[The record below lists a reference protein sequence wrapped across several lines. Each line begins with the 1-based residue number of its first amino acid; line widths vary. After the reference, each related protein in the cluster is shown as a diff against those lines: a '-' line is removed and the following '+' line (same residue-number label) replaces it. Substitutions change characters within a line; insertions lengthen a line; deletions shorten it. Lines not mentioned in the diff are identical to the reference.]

1 MQQLPVRYG
10 AVGAVF
16 TLICPD
22 AGHILTFM
30 LETSKCLFV
39 SVTVIC
45 ALAGTPCCGAQS
57 PSHGR
62 PNILFI
68 MIDDLGWMD
77 IHAQGNDRFVTPN
90 LDRLAAQG
98 TRFTD
103 FYAAAPVCSPTRA
116 ACITGLAPARV
127 KVTNHIPDRWSFYDA
142 QAPAGTKPGER
153 RGRQWGPGRSRHVL
167 DKEHQTIAQRLKAAG
182 YHTAFIGKWHLA
194 GPNSRTTDTALF
206 PESYG
211 FDVNIAG
218 NAMGGPGTFYA
229 PINMPNYKK
238 GKQGEYLPNL
248 LAQEAVDYIESVKD
262 DPSPFFLCFWT
273 YTVHWPI
280 QATPELYAHYTDER
294 NADGSV
300 KEPDMPTRYRA
311 MVEGMDI
318 AVGQVL
324 RALDEMRLSSNT
336 LVVFTSDNGQMPG
349 SSVADPLRAAKGYL
363 YEGGIRVPM
372 MMRWPG
378 HIKAGAVDATPAIS
392 MDFAPTFLDAAGL
405 DYAAQQFDGVSL
417 LPVALGKGT
426 LRRDALYWHYP
437 HYCYHGAN
445 DMGSVVRCGNYKYIH
460 HYDNHDHELFNLK
473 TDIGETNNLYGT
485 ESAKAA
491 ELKAKLMAW
500 LTATHAQL
508 PRLYAD
514 IPAAELP
521 GRKRSDREN

>member
-1 MQQLPVRYG
+1 MINALRQTPKKLLIAVTAMCTLCLVFCGPVR
-10 AVGAVF
+10 AA
-16 TLICPD
+16 
-22 AGHILTFM
+22 
-30 LETSKCLFV
+30 SR
-39 SVTVIC
+39 
-45 ALAGTPCCGAQS
+45 AQ
-57 PSHGR
+57 

-77 IHAQGNDRFVTPN
+77 LRVQGNEQFVTPN
-90 LDRLAAQG
+90 MDRLAAQG

-142 QAPAGTKPGER
+142 KAPAGTESDER
-153 RGRQWGPGRSRHVL
+153 SGRKWGPGKSLHVL
-167 DKEHQTIAQRLKAAG
+167 AKQHKTIAQRLKAAG

-194 GPNSRTTDTALF
+194 GSEWNTTDKSLL

-211 FDVNIAG
+211 FDLNVAG

-238 GKQGEYLPNL
+238 GKKGEYLPYM
-248 LAQEAVDYIESVKD
+248 LAQEAIDYMASVKD
-262 DPSPFFLCFWT
+262 DTRPFYLCFWT

-300 KEPDMPTRYRA
+300 QEPDMPTRYRA

-318 AVGQVL
+318 AVGRVL
-324 RALDEMRLSSNT
+324 QALDEMKIASNT

-372 MMRWPG
+372 IMRWPG
-378 HIKAGAVDATPAIS
+378 RIRAGAVEATPAIS
-392 MDFAPTFLDAAGL
+392 MDFAPTFLDAAGINC
-405 DYAAQQFDGVSL
+405 AESEFDGQSL
-417 LPVALGKGT
+417 LPLATGQGGLQ
-426 LRRDALYWHYP
+426 RDALYWHYP
-437 HYCYHGAN
+437 HYAYHGRNA
-445 DMGSVVRCGNYKYIH
+445 MGSVIRCGDYKYIH
-460 HYDNHDHELFNLK
+460 HYDNQAHELFNLRS
-473 TDIGETNNLYGT
+473 DIGEKVNLYST
-485 ESAKAA
+485 EPAKAT
-491 ELKAKLMAW
+491 ELRTKLMAW
-500 LTATHAQL
+500 LQGTDAQL

-514 IPAAELP
+514 IPAEELP
-521 GRKRSDREN
+521 GRKRGSFSR

>member
-1 MQQLPVRYG
+1 MINPM
-10 AVGAVF
+10 AVK
-16 TLICPD
+16 
-22 AGHILTFM
+22 
-30 LETSKCLFV
+30 SNCLLV

-45 ALAGTPCCGAQS
+45 SLAACGSAARTPT
-57 PSHGR
+57 HTR

-77 IHAQGNDRFVTPN
+77 IHVQGNETFVTPN
-90 LDRLAAQG
+90 LDRLATQS

-142 QAPAGTKPGER
+142 KAPAGTKPNER
-153 RGRQWGPGRSRHVL
+153 AGRQWGPGKSVHVL
-167 DKEHQTIAQRLKAAG
+167 DKQHRTIAHRLKAAG

-194 GPNSRTTDTALF
+194 GPDGRTTDTSLF

-211 FDVNIAG
+211 FDLNIAG

-238 GKQGEYLPNL
+238 GETGEYLPNL

-262 DPSPFFLCFWT
+262 DTDPFFLCFWT

-300 KEPDMPTRYRA
+300 KEPDMVTRYRA
-311 MVEGMDI
+311 MVEGMDM
-318 AVGQVL
+318 AVGRVL
-324 RALDEMRLSSNT
+324 RALDEMKPASNT

-378 HIKAGAVDATPAIS
+378 HIRAGAVETTPTIS
-392 MDFAPTFLDAAGL
+392 MDFVPTFLDAAGI
-405 DYAAQQFDGVSL
+405 DYASDEFDGKSL
-417 LPVALGKGT
+417 LSVASGKGT
-426 LRRDALYWHYP
+426 LQRDALYWHYP
-437 HYCYHGAN
+437 HYCYHGMN
-445 DMGSVVRCGNYKYIH
+445 DMGSMIRCGDYKYIH
-460 HYDNHDHELFNLK
+460 HYDNQDHELFNLK
-473 TDIGETNNLYGT
+473 TDIGETVNLIGT
-485 ESAKAA
+485 EPVKAA
-491 ELKAKLMAW
+491 ALRAKLMAW
-500 LTATHAQL
+500 LKSTDAQV

-514 IPAAELP
+514 IPAEELP
-521 GRKRSDREN
+521 GRKRTDPGR

>member
-1 MQQLPVRYG
+1 MTEKL
-10 AVGAVF
+10 
-16 TLICPD
+16 
-22 AGHILTFM
+22 
-30 LETSKCLFV
+30 KCLLV
-39 SVTVIC
+39 TVTVIC
-45 ALAGTPCCGAQS
+45 VLAAVSCSAGHVPLPT
-57 PSHGR
+57 R

-77 IHAQGNDRFVTPN
+77 IRPQGNDKFVTPN
-90 LDRLAAQG
+90 LDRLATQS

-103 FYAAAPVCSPTRA
+103 YYAAAPVCSPTRA

-142 QAPAGTKPGER
+142 KAPAGTKPDER
-153 RGRQWGPGRSRHVL
+153 KGRQWGPGRSLHVL
-167 DKEHQTIAQRLKAAG
+167 NKAHQTIAQRLKGAG
-182 YHTAFIGKWHLA
+182 YKTAFIGKWHLA
-194 GPNSRTTDTALF
+194 GPDGRTTDTSLF

-211 FDVNIAG
+211 FDLNIAG

-262 DPSPFFLCFWT
+262 SVSPFFLCFWT

-280 QATPELYAHYTDER
+280 QATPELYAHYTNER
-294 NADGSV
+294 NADGSL

-311 MVEGMDI
+311 MVEGMDV
-318 AVGQVL
+318 AVGRVL
-324 RALDEMRLSSNT
+324 DALDAMKLASNT

-378 HIKAGAVDATPAIS
+378 YIRAGAVDATPAIS
-392 MDFAPTFLDAAGL
+392 MDFAPTFLDAADI
-405 DYAAQQFDGVSL
+405 DYPANEFDGKSL
-417 LPVALGKGT
+417 LSVASGKGA
-426 LRRDALYWHYP
+426 LQRDALYWHYP
-437 HYCYHGAN
+437 HYCYHGMN
-445 DMGSVVRCGNYKYIH
+445 DMGSVIRCGDYKYIH
-460 HYDNHDHELFNLK
+460 HYDNKKHELFNLK
-473 TDIGETNNLYGT
+473 ADIGETLNLYRT
-485 ESAKAA
+485 KPAKAA
-491 ELKAKLMAW
+491 ELKGKLMAW
-500 LTATHAQL
+500 LKSTDAQL
-508 PRLYAD
+508 PRPYTD

-521 GRKRSDREN
+521 GRKRTVSGQ